1 MSSPAMTDTS
11 QPTGSKFASLGPL
24 LLARKGTAKPAMR
37 PQLDALPNPVVADL
51 MATSGDPIDQL
62 SAAQDDLGWNDMGDD
77 EEVGD
82 QDAGDNAPE
91 IIAGEAGTEQPEVRR
106 QQEQLVNRIADS
118 NLLAFSASE
127 RNNGKAAMGLSG
139 LKRAPRRSA
148 TASLAPDDD
157 ARRAAFTLRLD
168 AERHL
173 RLRLASTVVGE
184 SAQNLVTR
192 ALDEFLA
199 RMPEIETLAAQVRR
213 PATKA

>member
-1 MSSPAMTDTS
+1 MTDTN

-118 NLLAFSASE
+118 NLLAFRASE